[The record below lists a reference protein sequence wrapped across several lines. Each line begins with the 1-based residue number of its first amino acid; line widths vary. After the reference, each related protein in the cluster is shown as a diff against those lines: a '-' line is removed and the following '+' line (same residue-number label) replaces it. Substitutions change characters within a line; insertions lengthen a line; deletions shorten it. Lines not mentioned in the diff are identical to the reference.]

1 MTKQMLSIFAI
12 LLMLA
17 AIGLLIFGIINDKP
31 MVTIAMPLL
40 VVGIAV
46 GAAARRQTGK

>member
-1 MTKQMLSIFAI
+1 MKPLSILAI
-12 LLMLA
+12 ALMLA
-17 AIGLLIFGIINDKP
+17 SIGLLIFGIVNDKP

-46 GAAARRQTGK
+46 GAQARKREGK